1 MIHVISRLALSYPIM
16 IFDVYGAFG
25 SDRRSCRGQ
34 QKKQAMSEQDFVG
47 RVIGAAS
54 QGAVGAVVAASLS
67 AVTEPLVNSMLVK
80 RTPLLEALKELD
92 PVKVQNFLKTT
103 LATNFIKFPFF
114 EATNI
119 IMQGVDLPPT
129 ARGAALGSVF
139 CTITLPI
146 TNYRFRKSMNLPV
159 TPGNLYQA
167 YGPTVLRD
175 IIYGIARNKVSA
187 FFTSLNPAFASTMM
201 GRVVNMFATVVAAC
215 VLSAP
220 GNELRGY
227 CLQPPDRKQ
236 SFVDFFQ
243 PAKFIRSTSVGAII
257 MGISLA
263 IGTMATPQVEKIVG
277 IMKDYLQ
284 KNPLSYVLIILFALQ
299 QIIAM
304 RRQSELVEALKLEGD
319 KLSISPDAKA
329 KA

>member
-1 MIHVISRLALSYPIM
+1 
-16 IFDVYGAFG
+16 
-25 SDRRSCRGQ
+25 
-34 QKKQAMSEQDFVG
+34 MSEQDFVG

-67 AVTEPLVNSMLVK
+67 AVTEPLVNNMLVK
-80 RTPLLEALKELD
+80 RVSMMEAVRALD
-92 PVKVQNFLKTT
+92 PEMIKKFLQTT

-175 IIYGIARNKVSA
+175 IIYGIARNKVSV
-187 FFTSLNPAFASTMM
+187 FLTNLNPSFASTMM

-236 SFVDFFQ
+236 SFGDFFQ
-243 PAKFIRSTSVGAII
+243 PVKFIRSTSVGAVI

-263 IGTMATPQVEKIVG
+263 IGTMATPQVEKMVG
-277 IMKDYLQ
+277 IMKEYLQ
-284 KNPLSYVLIILFALQ
+284 KNPLSYVLIILFVLQ
-299 QIIAM
+299 QVMAM
-304 RRQSELVEALKLEGD
+304 RRQSELVDAVRGEGD
-319 KLSISPDAKA
+319 KFSISPDAKA

>member
-1 MIHVISRLALSYPIM
+1 MADAAS
-16 IFDVYGAFG
+16 
-25 SDRRSCRGQ
+25 
-34 QKKQAMSEQDFVG
+34 QDFMG

-67 AVTEPLVNSMLVK
+67 AVTEPLVNNMLVN
-80 RTPLLEALKELD
+80 RATLGQAIKELD
-92 PVKVQNFLKTT
+92 PSNIRKYLNTT
-103 LATNFIKFPFF
+103 LSTNFIKFPFF

-146 TNYRFRKSMNLPV
+146 TNYRFRKSMNMPV
-159 TPGNLYQA
+159 TASNLYQA
-167 YGPTVLRD
+167 YPPTVLRD

-187 FFTSLNPAFASTMM
+187 FLISLNPAFANSTM
-201 GRVVNMFATVVAAC
+201 GRVVNMFTTVVAAC

-227 CLQPPDRKQ
+227 CLQPAERKQ
-236 SFVDFFQ
+236 SFSDFFQ
-243 PAKFIRSTSVGAII
+243 PIKFIRSTSVGAVI

-263 IGTMATPQVEKIVG
+263 IGSLATPQVERLVSKLRE
-277 IMKDYLQ
+277 YLQ
-284 KNPLSYVLIILFALQ
+284 KNPVSYILLILFFLQ
-299 QIIAM
+299 QILQM
-304 RRQSELVEALKLEGD
+304 RRQAELVQAIEAPQKLA
-319 KLSISPDAKA
+319 ISLDAKA